1 MKYFQSFPFV
11 STTDYN
17 GNQIALT
24 NLMLRSEIVPTLLNN
39 PLLFYNY
46 DIQDGDTPESI
57 ANKYYGDPY
66 RYWIVLYSNQIID
79 PQWQWPMGPNLFIE
93 YLVDKYTEAT
103 ANSSN
108 IAVANVSTSQVLSYT
123 QSTIQNYIL
132 TLTTY
137 ESATSNTTITNYTID
152 AAAYANAHTLISN
165 NNGVPRYFPN
175 GTYVTKKYSAST
187 QSIYDYEIQQNEAN
201 RNINLVNSIYV
212 PQFEQQFKSLM
223 SK

>member
-1 MKYFQSFPFV
+1 MKYFQSFPIIA
-11 STTDYN
+11 STDYN
-17 GNQIALT
+17 GNQVALT
-24 NLMLRSEIVPTLLNN
+24 NLMLRSEVVPTLLNN
-39 PLLFYNY
+39 PLLFYTY

-79 PQWQWPMGPNLFIE
+79 PQWQWPMGPNLFNDYII
-93 YLVDKYTEAT
+93 DKYSEVT
-103 ANSSN
+103 ANTLN
-108 IAVANVSTSQVLSYT
+108 IAVADVTSTQVLSYT
-123 QSTIQNYIL
+123 QSTIQDYLL

-137 ESATSNTTITNYTID
+137 ESASSNTTITNYTID
-152 AAAYANAHTLISN
+152 AAAYANVNVLISQN
-165 NNGVPRYFPN
+165 PGTPVYFPN
-175 GTYVTKKYSAST
+175 GNFVTKTYSAST

-201 RNINLVNSIYV
+201 RTINLVNSIYV